1 MIMERKLNRVNSAN
15 EGGGGARDGEGIAGG
30 GG

>member
-15 EGGGGARDGEGIAGG
+15 EGGGARDGEGIAGG